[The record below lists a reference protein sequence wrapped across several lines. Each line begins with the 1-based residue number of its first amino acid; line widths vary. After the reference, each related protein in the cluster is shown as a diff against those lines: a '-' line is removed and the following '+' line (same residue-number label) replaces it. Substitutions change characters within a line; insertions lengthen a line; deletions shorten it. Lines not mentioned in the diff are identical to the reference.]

1 MNKHVHFSFLPMSL
15 KVLYTMQ
22 LLVFGAAYL
31 FAMIHVYESN
41 AAKDGDPMMSGKDL
55 MITYGG
61 NPDGTKLESALRGA
75 MKDMLPAEKRKAI
88 FDWLY
93 SGASQEEYQTKISP
107 IIEEHCIACHN
118 PEANPHL
125 TDLRAYQGVAKVAA
139 KDEGMSIATLVRVSH
154 IHLFGIAFI
163 LAFIGRIY
171 SHAWVRPVWLKC
183 VVVAAPFIVV
193 LTDVGSWYLTKLW
206 APFAWVIIGSGA
218 IMGLSF
224 ATMWL
229 TSIYQM
235 WFYKLPQELAE
246 SGGEVP
252 VLVRG

>member
-1 MNKHVHFSFLPMSL
+1 MNKQIHFAFLPMSL
-15 KVLYTMQ
+15 RVLYTMQ

-61 NPDGTKLESALRGA
+61 NPEGTKLESALRGA
-75 MKDMLPAEKRKAI
+75 MKDMLPDEKRKAI
-88 FDWLY
+88 FDWLH
-93 SGASQEEYQTKISP
+93 SGAEQEQFQAKISP

-125 TDLRAYQGVAKVAA
+125 TDLRTYEGVAKVAA

-163 LAFIGRIY
+163 FAFIGRIY
-171 SHAWVRPVWLKC
+171 SHALVRPVWLKC
-183 VVVAAPFIVV
+183 VVVAAPFAVV

-229 TSIYQM
+229 TSMYQM
-235 WFYKLPQELAE
+235 WFYKLPPELADN
-246 SGGEVP
+246 GGQIP
-252 VLVRG
+252 VLTRG